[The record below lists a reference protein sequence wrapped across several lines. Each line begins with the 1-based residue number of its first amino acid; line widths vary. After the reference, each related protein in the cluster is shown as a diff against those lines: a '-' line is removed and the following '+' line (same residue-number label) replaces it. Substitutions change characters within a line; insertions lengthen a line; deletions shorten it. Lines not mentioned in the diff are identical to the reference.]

1 MTRTGFPGR
10 LLRERRELRGVSLK
24 EAHKHTRV
32 PTEYLKALEDGNLRA
47 LPVPAFAQGFIQ
59 TYCEFLDLEPAYF
72 IDRYRYA
79 QQATAAQ
86 PATHRDPNDEN
97 FVAQP
102 RWVLEAKSWATVCGV
117 LLALWVAYSVVVR
130 PIFIET
136 SPRVQAG
143 TEEIVIAPPHPP
155 RRRLL
160 ADFLLVPKFP
170 FGNALVPEAL
180 LPLFPLTV

>member
-1 MTRTGFPGR
+1 MGDGGAAHGAGMAHCPRVADLGGPGG
-10 LLRERRELRGVSLK
+10 LLSEIVGVVPRRRPLV
-24 EAHKHTRV
+24 A
-32 PTEYLKALEDGNLRA
+32 A
-47 LPVPAFAQGFIQ
+47 PVPSGG
-59 TYCEFLDLEPAYF
+59 LHSP
-72 IDRYRYA
+72 
-79 QQATAAQ
+79 TAAQ

-143 TEEIVIAPPHPP
+143 TEEIVIAPPTH
-155 RRRLL
+155 LGD
-160 ADFLLVPKFP
+160 DF
-170 FGNALVPEAL
+170 
-180 LPLFPLTV
+180 